1 MSASLFDRL
10 GGEPGITR
18 ITSDLVD
25 NHLSNPTIAV
35 RFVDSDAARLKE
47 LAAAFV
53 ITGTGGPACYQG
65 KEMRATHAGMNISD
79 AEFMAVVD
87 DAMQALDK
95 NGIGQREKEEILFI
109 LYSLRP
115 DVVRI

>member
-10 GGEPGITR
+10 GGEPGISR
-18 ITSDLVD
+18 IANDLVD
-25 NHLSNPTIAV
+25 NHVKNPIIAA
-35 RFVDSDAARLKE
+35 RFAASDVARLKA

-53 ITGTGGPACYQG
+53 ISGTGGPAIYQG
-65 KEMRATHAGMNISD
+65 KEMRAAHTGMNISD

-87 DAMQALDK
+87 DTMLALDK
-95 NGIGQREKEEILFI
+95 NGVGQREKEEILFI

>member
-10 GGEPGITR
+10 GGAPGINR
-18 ITSDLVD
+18 ITNDLVD
-25 NHLSNPTIAV
+25 NHLRNPTIAA
-35 RFVDSDAARLKE
+35 RFVASDAPRMKA

-65 KEMRATHAGMNISD
+65 KEMRAAHAGMNISD

-87 DAMQALDK
+87 DAMQALDN
-95 NGIGQREKEEILFI
+95 NGVGQREKEEILFI